1 MPSHCSLYVNPL
13 HRVHTSCLLHA
24 LAKARAPHTARTS
37 ISMHTTPTTML
48 TYIHHPAG
56 PVVIRTTHPS
66 IALCY
71 QKRGWLTTS
80 SFAQVL
86 RDHPEWQSTP
96 ILPTSITSTPST
108 EPQERIF
115 ARIASTVI
123 SSLSATIAIVPSYAP
138 TGVRS
143 IAPLFVGEVG
153 HDVNR
158 EKREGFI
165 NNGEPIHWMTA
176 VERTWYR
183 DHGLP
188 VPTTGW
194 LKCSRRCEAIEHIL
208 ESGELDIDVSPP
220 GYEAAISIR

>member
-1 MPSHCSLYVNPL
+1 MQQ
-13 HRVHTSCLLHA
+13 A
-24 LAKARAPHTARTS
+24 LAKARAPHAARTPNT
-37 ISMHTTPTTML
+37 HAHHLTTML

-66 IALCY
+66 IALGY
-71 QKRGWLTTS
+71 QERGWLTTS

-86 RDHPEWQSTP
+86 RDHPEWQSMP
-96 ILPTSITSTPST
+96 VMPTFITSTPST
-108 EPQERIF
+108 EPEESIL
-115 ARIASTVI
+115 ARIASTVL
-123 SSLSATIAIVPSYAP
+123 SSLSATIAVVPSYAP
-138 TGVRS
+138 TGVQS

-153 HDVNR
+153 DNVDR
-158 EKREGFI
+158 EKREEFI
-165 NNGEPIHWMTA
+165 NNGGPIHWTTA

-194 LKCSRRCEAIEHIL
+194 LKCDRRCEAIEHRL

-220 GYEAAISIR
+220 GYEAAISMR